1 MTDANLLVV
10 SGSARGTRY
19 DIATDNGEIVV
30 GRSVGT
36 RIRIDDTEISRQHA
50 VITNDGE
57 DYQIRD
63 LMSANGTYVNGH
75 RIEEITLHHGDSI
88 RLGTTVMTFQLKSH
102 TESSELTQHV
112 RFVDDSKADQHSAI
126 IQQVQTESISS
137 VSWPDQKSGLELLY
151 QVAEELVRP
160 FHSLETLLQRIL
172 DLTLNTVR
180 ADRGCIL
187 LRDAIGGELTPL
199 VFRRRNDAD
208 GPQEQMLISRSI
220 SGHVMKHGNA
230 VRTSD
235 ALHDT
240 RFGSANSILSSG
252 IREAICAPMRG
263 QEELLGVFYL
273 DITTPI
279 LADGTVNEGNR
290 LTDEHLKTVL
300 AVARHSA
307 LAVEARRFQEALVK
321 AERFA
326 AMGQTVAVLSHHIK
340 NILQGIGG
348 GGYLIETGLKSSNDE
363 MVRQGW
369 GIVERNQNRISD
381 LVMDMLSFSKER
393 VPDLKTGDLNKV
405 CEDVIELASVR
416 AKQNGVSLEFR
427 PADLPLAAF
436 DSEGIHR
443 SVLNIVAN
451 AVDAVAES
459 NNGSVVVQTGYDSSN
474 DVMLVAVTDNG
485 PGIPDDQRAS
495 VFQVFESSKGE
506 RGTGIGLPVS
516 RKIIREHGGRIRI
529 EGGPGEGTRFVLSW
543 PRGTPKLDGDFG
555 DGKTIVLDN
564 PKDGVP
570 PRPNQENEA
579 SQSS

>member
-1 MTDANLLVV
+1 MTDATLLVV
-10 SGSARGTRY
+10 SGSTRGTRY
-19 DIATDNGEIVV
+19 DIAIDSGEIIV

-36 RIRIDDTEISRQHA
+36 RIRIDDTEVSRQHA
-50 VITNDGE
+50 AFSHDGTN
-57 DYQIRD
+57 YQIRD
-63 LMSANGTYVNGH
+63 LKSANGTYINGK
-75 RIEEITLHHGDSI
+75 RIKEAVLTHGDSI
-88 RLGTTVMTFQLKSH
+88 RLGTTVMTFQLKSKF
-102 TESSELTQHV
+102 ESSELTEHV
-112 RFVDDSKADQHSAI
+112 RFVDDLLSDQQSGI
-126 IQQVQTESISS
+126 VQQVKAEAISS
-137 VSWPDQKSGLELLY
+137 VDWPDQKSGLELLY

-160 FHSLETLLQRIL
+160 FDSLEALLQRIL
-172 DLTLNTVR
+172 NLTLNTVG

-199 VFRRRNDAD
+199 VFLRRDESD

-220 SGHVMKHGNA
+220 SGHVLKHGNA

-235 ALHDT
+235 ALHDA
-240 RFGSANSILSSG
+240 RFGAANSILSSG

-273 DITTPI
+273 DVTTPI
-279 LADGTVNEGNR
+279 LADGRISEQDR

-307 LAVEARRFQEALVK
+307 LAVEARRFQEALLK

-340 NILQGIGG
+340 NILQGVGG
-348 GGYLIETGLKSSNDE
+348 GGYLIETGLKTSNDD

-393 VPDLKTGDLNKV
+393 VPNLRPGNVNQV
-405 CEDVIELASVR
+405 CEDVMELASPR
-416 AKQNGVSLEFR
+416 AELNGVALEFR
-427 PADLPLAAF
+427 ASELPLAEF
-436 DSEGIHR
+436 DPEGIHR
-443 SVLNIVAN
+443 AILNIVAN

-459 NNGSVVVQTGYDSSN
+459 DAGSVVLQTGYDASN
-474 DVMLVAVTDNG
+474 DVMMVAVTDNG
-485 PGIPDDQRAS
+485 PGIPEEQRAA

-529 EGGPGEGTRFVLSW
+529 EGGPGEGTRFIISW
-543 PRGTPKLDGDFG
+543 PRGTPVKDGQQME
-555 DGKTIVLDN
+555 GKTIILDD
-564 PKDGVP
+564 PKDGPP
-570 PRPNQENEA
+570 PRPTPET
-579 SQSS
+579 

>member
-1 MTDANLLVV
+1 MTEATLLVV
-10 SGSARGTRY
+10 NGAGKGTRY
-19 DIATDNGEIVV
+19 DIAIDGGEIII

-50 VITNDGE
+50 SISFDVTN
-57 DYQIRD
+57 YRLRD
-63 LMSANGTYVNGH
+63 LKSANGTYLNGK
-75 RIEEITLHHGDSI
+75 RTQEAILQQGDSI
-88 RLGTTVMTFQLKSH
+88 RLGTTTMTFQVIVRSK
-102 TESSELTQHV
+102 SSEMTQHV
-112 RFVDDSKADQHSAI
+112 RMVDDSNAHQQSAI
-126 IQQVQTESISS
+126 IQQVEGES
-137 VSWPDQKSGLELLY
+137 VSSANLPDQKSGLELLY

-160 FHSLETLLQRIL
+160 FHSLEMLLQRIL
-172 DLTLNTVR
+172 DLTLRTVR

-199 VFRRRNDAD
+199 VFRRRNNTEESSD
-208 GPQEQMLISRSI
+208 QMLISRSI
-220 SGHVMKHGNA
+220 TGHVLKYGNA

-235 ALHDT
+235 ALHDA
-240 RFGSANSILSSG
+240 RFGAANSILSSG

-263 QEELLGVFYL
+263 KEELLGVFYL
-273 DITTPI
+273 DITTPV
-279 LADGTVNEGNR
+279 LSETGDVEGDR
-290 LTDEHLKTVL
+290 LTDEQLKTVL

-307 LAVEARRFQEALVK
+307 LAVEARRFQEALLK

-340 NILQGIGG
+340 NILQGISG
-348 GGYLIETGLKSSNDE
+348 GGYLIETGLKNSNDD

-393 VPDLKTGDLNKV
+393 VPDLRTGDVNEV
-405 CEDVIELASVR
+405 CGEVIDLVKVR
-416 AKQNGVSLEFR
+416 AEQNGVALEFR
-427 PADLPLAAF
+427 PGQLPLAAF

-443 SVLNIVAN
+443 AVLNIVAN
-451 AVDAVAES
+451 AIDAVAES
-459 NNGSVVVQTGYDSSN
+459 EHASVVLQTEYDQPN

-485 PGIPDDQRAS
+485 PGIPEEQKAS

-516 RKIIREHGGRIRI
+516 RKIIREHGGRIRL

-543 PRGTPKLDGDFG
+543 PRGAPKSEDRYRE
-555 DGKTIVLDN
+555 GKTIVLDN

-570 PRPNQENEA
+570 PRP
-579 SQSS
+579 

>member
-1 MTDANLLVV
+1 MTDATLLVV

-19 DIATDNGEIVV
+19 DIATDSGEIIV

-50 VITNDGE
+50 VISHNGTN
-57 DYQIRD
+57 YQIRD
-63 LMSANGTYVNGH
+63 LKSANGTYVNGQ
-75 RIEEITLHHGDSI
+75 RTKETTLCHGDSI
-88 RLGTTVMTFQLKSH
+88 RLGTTVMTFQIKAH
-102 TESSELTQHV
+102 TESSELTEHV

-126 IQQVQTESISS
+126 IQQVQAES
-137 VSWPDQKSGLELLY
+137 VSSANWPDQKSGLELLY
-151 QVAEELVRP
+151 QIAEELVRP

-172 DLTLNTVR
+172 DLTLKTVG

-199 VFRRRNDAD
+199 VFRRRDDAE

-220 SGHVMKHGNA
+220 SGHVLKHGNA

-235 ALHDT
+235 ALHDA
-240 RFGSANSILSSG
+240 RFGAANSILSSG

-273 DITTPI
+273 DITTPL

-307 LAVEARRFQEALVK
+307 LAVEARRFQDALVK

-348 GGYLIETGLKSSNDE
+348 GGYLIETGLKSSNDDL
-363 MVRQGW
+363 VRQGW

-393 VPDLKTGDLNKV
+393 VPDLKTGDLNEV
-405 CEDVIELASVR
+405 CQEVIELATTR
-416 AKQNGVSLEFR
+416 AQQNGVTLEFR
-427 PADLPLAAF
+427 PAELPLAAF

-451 AVDAVAES
+451 ALDAVAES
-459 NNGSVVVQTGYDSSN
+459 DSGTVVLQTGYDAAN

-485 PGIPDDQRAS
+485 PGIPEEQRSS

-543 PRGTPKLDGDFG
+543 PRGTPKTEGDYNE
-555 DGKTIVLDN
+555 GKTIVLDN
-564 PKDGVP
+564 PKDGAP
-570 PRPNQENEA
+570 PRPNKDG
-579 SQSS
+579 